1 MKTAWFHDRK
11 RVDVVPIDDRG
22 FQYGDGLFE
31 TIAIRG
37 GRPRLWQFHIERLA
51 GGCERLGIRMPAE
64 QDLRDQL
71 DVALDA
77 GHAGAGNGTAKIIL
91 SGGGGPRGY
100 ARDSAIEPRTF
111 VGVFSGQTLARSA
124 YEEGVDA
131 MVCETPLA
139 GPSVLAGLKT
149 LNRLE
154 QVLGRSEC
162 VAANTFEGLMVDA
175 DERVIC
181 GTMSNVFIVIGH
193 TLVTPALTRC
203 GVAGVMR
210 RLVLD
215 SFAANDQAV
224 VVRDVALAE
233 VRQSDE
239 VFLSNSQF
247 GVVPLRRIED
257 RQLSPGRST
266 RACQRLLAAQ
276 GVQECAL

>member
-1 MKTAWFHDRK
+1 MTPAWFHDHEP
-11 RVDVVPIDDRG
+11 VDFVPIDDRG

-37 GRPRLWQFHIERLA
+37 GSPRLWPFHMERFA
-51 GGCERLGIRMPAE
+51 AGCERLGIRKPAE
-64 QDLRDQL
+64 HQLRKQL
-71 DVALDA
+71 DTALVASD
-77 GHAGAGNGTAKIIL
+77 AGAGNTTAKIIL
-91 SGGGGPRGY
+91 SAGRGPRGY
-100 ARDSAIEPRTF
+100 ARDSATEPRIF
-111 VGVFSGQTLARSA
+111 VGVFPGQALARSA

-131 MVCETPLA
+131 IVCKTRLA

-193 TLVTPALTRC
+193 SLVTPALSRC
-203 GVAGVMR
+203 GVEGVMR
-210 RLVLD
+210 RLILET
-215 SFAANDQAV
+215 FAASDKAV
-224 VVRDVALAE
+224 DVRDVTLE
-233 VRQSDE
+233 EFRQSDE
-239 VFLSNSQF
+239 VFFSNSQF
-247 GVVPLRRIED
+247 GVVPLRRFEN
-257 RQLSPGRST
+257 RQWSPGDIT
-266 RACQRLLAAQ
+266 RECQRLLAAQ